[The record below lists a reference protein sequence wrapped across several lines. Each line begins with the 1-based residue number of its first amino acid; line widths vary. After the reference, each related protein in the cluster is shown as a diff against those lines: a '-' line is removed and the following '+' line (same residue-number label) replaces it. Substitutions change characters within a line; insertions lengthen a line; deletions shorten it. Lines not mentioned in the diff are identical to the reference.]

1 MITINELKD
10 IKEKGFK
17 EVYASNSALQKLHIT
32 QESAESCA
40 IRRAEQLERQLQVE
54 TDQYQEQLQVRLT
67 EFTRLEQK
75 LERVRNL
82 VVDNEIEKLKVL
94 YKRGEI

>member
-1 MITINELKD
+1 VTTITEFHE
-10 IKEKGFK
+10 IKAHGFK

-40 IRRAEQLERQLQVE
+40 IRRAERLERQIRVE

-75 LERVRNL
+75 LEKIR
-82 VVDNEIEKLKVL
+82 KFKKVW
-94 YKRGEI
+94 